1 MQNVENYLEMVLWNL
16 VWIFMASQL
25 HLDLY
30 DLPITTLAIAYV
42 QKHKEEGGFLGFFDE
57 SENPATS
64 SKV

>member
-1 MQNVENYLEMVLWNL
+1 
-16 VWIFMASQL
+16 MASQL